1 MSTLILPYARE
12 HHMGKYSL
20 VAQNRLGHAVSHC
33 DLIVRK
39 KQFPPVFWQRLYF
52 PEVYVIQVEVE
63 VLGPYHQGLAKRTA
77 HV

>member
-1 MSTLILPYARE
+1 MFDSRKMSTLILPYARE

-52 PEVYVIQVEVE
+52 PEVKSSQMSSFIF
-63 VLGPYHQGLAKRTA
+63 LI
-77 HV
+77 